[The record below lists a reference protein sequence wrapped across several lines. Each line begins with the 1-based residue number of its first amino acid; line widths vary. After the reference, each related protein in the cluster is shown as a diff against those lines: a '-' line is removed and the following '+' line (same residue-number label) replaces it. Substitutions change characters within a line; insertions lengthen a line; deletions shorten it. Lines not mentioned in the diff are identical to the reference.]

1 MDTTFVGFPIVS
13 VQLKIAAKLPY
24 LEKISS
30 IFQVIVIHDDFT
42 KKNRRSSILK
52 IYSTVP
58 NKQDVQI
65 VGGGEILKI

>member
-30 IFQVIVIHDDFT
+30 IFQVIVIHADFT
-42 KKNRRSSILK
+42 KKKSPVINFKNLL
-52 IYSTVP
+52 YSA
-58 NKQDVQI
+58 
-65 VGGGEILKI
+65 